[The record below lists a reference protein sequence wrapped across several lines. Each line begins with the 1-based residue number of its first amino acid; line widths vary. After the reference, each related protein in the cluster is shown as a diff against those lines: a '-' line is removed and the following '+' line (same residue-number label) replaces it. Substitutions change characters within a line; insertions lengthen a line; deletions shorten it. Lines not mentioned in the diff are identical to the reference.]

1 MRAALGLL
9 ALLATTA
16 PAAAWTVYC
25 VNGRVS
31 VDSRSEAV
39 LRAERGAA
47 CALSSRFALMSD
59 AQAQAQSRPGGIGGF
74 CSCRR

>member
-1 MRAALGLL
+1 MRVALGLL

-25 VNGRVS
+25 VNGRVT

-39 LRAERGAA
+39 LRAERGAT
-47 CALSSRFALMSD
+47 CALSPHFALLSD
-59 AQAQAQSRPGGIGGF
+59 AQAQAQARPGGMGGF
-74 CSCRR
+74 CSCR

>member
-1 MRAALGLL
+1 MRVALGLL

-25 VNGRVS
+25 VNGRVT

-39 LRAERGAA
+39 LRAERGAT
-47 CALSSRFALMSD
+47 CALSPNFALLSD
-59 AQAQAQSRPGGIGGF
+59 AQAQAQARPGGMGGF
-74 CSCRR
+74 CSCR